1 MTYLYNMLFL
11 FYLVLLS
18 PSGINA
24 VLTGHS
30 YGATEEGIR
39 ELLEEWKLFFP
50 QRFTTSS
57 SSSNLPA
64 AVEVVVGMILS
75 CVFNDFVMVKC
86 IKSEV
91 IIMVGH
97 WLKSQSIQRTFSYQI

>member
-1 MTYLYNMLFL
+1 MCYINSCVYCS
-11 FYLVLLS
+11 VLLS

-30 YGATEEGIR
+30 YGATEEGIK

-50 QRFTTSS
+50 QRFVTPS

-64 AVEVVVGMILS
+64 AVEVVVGMLYY
-75 CVFNDFVMVKC
+75 FD
-86 IKSEV
+86 
-91 IIMVGH
+91 G
-97 WLKSQSIQRTFSYQI
+97 LK